1 MDREDQRRVAANE
14 ALFRE
19 VNEGIQRGQW
29 PGDDSEPFGYRCECG
44 RLGCN
49 ALVTL
54 TPREYERIRG
64 HPRRFVLLPGHEL
77 DQVETVVENTAGYV
91 VVEKRAE
98 AGREAAITDPRS

>member
-1 MDREDQRRVAANE
+1 MDRESQRRLAANE

-29 PGDDSEPFGYRCECG
+29 PGDGGERSGYRCECG

-49 ALVTL
+49 ALVPL
-54 TPREYERIRG
+54 TPQEYERIRA

-77 DQVETVVENTAGYV
+77 EDIETVVENTAGYV

-98 AGREAAITDPRS
+98 AGREAAASDPRS